1 MDRTAP
7 ADRANTQLAELEAR
21 YAALRQAARSP
32 GAEPVDVLDA
42 AFTELEGAIDLLRAD
57 GAAPGGPAAASAAGE
72 QRLGSGGSDSA
83 ERSLLRAAFQDTPV
97 PLFLLTRDGTV
108 QRVNKAAGD
117 LIGAKPGYATGRPF
131 TAFVS
136 LASRA
141 AVNSQLTAV
150 ARTGKQRRIR
160 CSLLAAGG
168 LVPSELIIGTV
179 GVRGEA
185 DPLMVAVRDAAGR
198 PANADTAGRP
208 ANAAAPRDAVR
219 QANAAAPRDAVRAR
233 QAADVPA
240 HDVPAHNAAVHDA
253 AVGGDADG
261 PGGDGTR
268 LSAVQAITRRLDLV
282 TAVARLLLENEG
294 FSESRTLQRCAR
306 LIAAEL
312 RTWVIVDLERRHRM
326 RRQFVLGPDDAGL
339 AELTSA
345 IAAVDP
351 PPGSVPC
358 TVHESGRPALIA
370 HAEDTGA
377 LGDGLDGEPLL
388 VKMDATSVLSV
399 PLADGENWYG
409 VLTLVRRA
417 ADGHFRVA
425 DLALVEELGEQMA
438 LAIRVDRTFRRRS
451 DTADALHASLLPR
464 RMPEIPGLKIAATYI
479 AAAEDP
485 EVGGDFYDVYQ
496 TPDGWGMAVGDV
508 CGKGEEAAAVTAAAR
523 HAIRVLARRCADPG
537 EVLVGANEIVL
548 AEEFALDGGFVT
560 ANIAHLNWL
569 DAKLRVVIGSAG
581 HPAAILLRADGRVRT
596 MNGGGLPLG
605 LFPDASPAT
614 QELTMDAADVLF
626 LYTDGVAQ
634 ARGPNNT
641 YFQDRLAD
649 ELAGLAGSTAAD
661 LVASMRQAMLD
672 FSAGNLIDDVTM
684 LAVRVG
690 RVAKG
695 SGSGAGTGTGTARKT
710 SSPVA

>member
-1 MDRTAP
+1 MNGTPGPDGAGLQVT
-7 ADRANTQLAELEAR
+7 ELQAR
-21 YAALRQAARSP
+21 YAALRQAARSRA
-32 GAEPVDVLDA
+32 AEPHDVLEA
-42 AFTELEGAIDLLRAD
+42 AFTELEEAIDLLL
-57 GAAPGGPAAASAAGE
+57 AAGT
-72 QRLGSGGSDSA
+72 GSGGAAGRPAADSQHSGGDNA
-83 ERSLLRAAFQDTPV
+83 ERSLLRAVFQDTPV

-117 LIGAKPGYATGRPF
+117 LIGAKPGYATGRAF
-131 TAFVS
+131 TVFVN
-136 LASRA
+136 LPSRA

-150 ARTGKQRRIR
+150 ARTGKQRSIS
-160 CSLLAAGG
+160 CSLLASDG
-168 LVPSELIIGTV
+168 LVPSELVIGRV
-179 GVRGEA
+179 AVRGEA
-185 DPLMVAVRDAAGR
+185 APLMVAVREAAGR
-198 PANADTAGRP
+198 RAE
-208 ANAAAPRDAVR
+208 APRGPGEAG
-219 QANAAAPRDAVRAR
+219 QPKTGQPKTGQPEAGQPEAGQPKASL
-233 QAADVPA
+233 
-240 HDVPAHNAAVHDA
+240 
-253 AVGGDADG
+253 AVGDAGVADS
-261 PGGDGTR
+261 DSAR
-268 LSAVQAITRRLDLV
+268 LGAVQAITRRLDLV

-306 LIAAEL
+306 LIAGEL
-312 RTWVIVDLERRHRM
+312 TAWVIVDLERRHRL
-326 RRQFVLGPDDAGL
+326 RRQFVLGPDDVGL

-345 IAAVDP
+345 VAAVDP
-351 PPGSVPC
+351 PPGSVPG

-370 HAEDTGA
+370 HAEDTGV

-388 VKMDATSVLSV
+388 VMMDATSVLSV
-399 PLADGENWYG
+399 PLWDGENRYG

-417 ADGHFRVA
+417 RDGHFKVA

-464 RMPEIPGLKIAATYI
+464 RIPEIPGVKIAATYI

-496 TPDGWGMAVGDV
+496 TPGGWGVAVGDV

-537 EVLVGANEIVL
+537 EVLAGTNEIVL

-560 ANIAHLNWL
+560 ANIAHLTWL
-569 DAKLRVVIGSAG
+569 DGKLRVVIGSAG
-581 HPAAILLRADGRVRT
+581 HPAAVLLRADGRVRM

-614 QELTMDAADVLF
+614 QELAMDAGDMLF

-649 ELAGLAGSTAAD
+649 ELTGLAGQPPAD
-661 LVASMRQAMLD
+661 LVASMRRAMLE
-672 FSAGNLIDDVTM
+672 FSGGNLIDDVTM
-684 LAVRVG
+684 LVVRAD
-690 RVAKG
+690 RMAKG
-695 SGSGAGTGTGTARKT
+695 SGSVSGTRTGRKPP
-710 SSPVA
+710 SPVA

>member
-1 MDRTAP
+1 MDGTSGPDEA
-7 ADRANTQLAELEAR
+7 ALQVTGLAAR
-21 YAALRQAARSP
+21 YAALRQAARSQ
-32 GAEPVDVLDA
+32 GAEPNDVLDA
-42 AFTELEGAIDLLRAD
+42 AFTELEGAIDLLRAAAQAAPD
-57 GAAPGGPAAASAAGE
+57 GPGGPGGPGGPASREPRTSQPPGNE
-72 QRLGSGGSDSA
+72 SA

-97 PLFLLTRDGTV
+97 PLFLLTRDGIV
-108 QRVNKAAGD
+108 QRVNRSAGD

-131 TAFVS
+131 TAFVN
-136 LASRA
+136 LPSRA
-141 AVNSQLTAV
+141 AVDSQLTAV
-150 ARTGKQRRIR
+150 GRTGKQHRIR
-160 CSLLAAGG
+160 CSLLAADG
-168 LVPSELIIGTV
+168 LVPSELIIGRV
-179 GVRGEA
+179 GLRGEA
-185 DPLMVAVRDAAGR
+185 DPLMVAVRDGTDRVADRVAGTG
-198 PANADTAGRP
+198 PP
-208 ANAAAPRDAVR
+208 VRDR
-219 QANAAAPRDAVRAR
+219 S
-233 QAADVPA
+233 
-240 HDVPAHNAAVHDA
+240 
-253 AVGGDADG
+253 
-261 PGGDGTR
+261 R
-268 LSAVQAITRRLDLV
+268 LGAVQAITRRLDLV
-282 TAVARLLLENEG
+282 TAIARLLLENEG

-306 LIAAEL
+306 LISEGLTA
-312 RTWVIVDLERRHRM
+312 WVIVDLERRHRV

-351 PPGSVPC
+351 PSGSIPC
-358 TVHESGRPALIA
+358 TVHESGRPALVA
-370 HAEDTGA
+370 HAEDTGV

-399 PLADGENWYG
+399 PLADGENRYG

-417 ADGHFRVA
+417 ADGHFKVA

-537 EVLVGANEIVL
+537 EVLAGANEIVL

-560 ANIAHLNWL
+560 ANVAHLSWL
-569 DAKLRVVIGSAG
+569 DGKLRVVIGSAG

-605 LFPDASPAT
+605 LFEDASPAT
-614 QELTMDAADVLF
+614 QELTMDAGDVLF

-641 YFQDRLAD
+641 YFGDRLAD

-661 LVASMRQAMLD
+661 LVASMRQAMLA

-690 RVAKG
+690 RLPKG
-695 SGSGAGTGTGTARKT
+695 SGSAAATGTARKT
-710 SSPVA
+710 SSPLA

>member
-1 MDRTAP
+1 MTGTPEPDGASL
-7 ADRANTQLAELEAR
+7 QVAELQAR
-21 YAALRQAARSP
+21 YAALRQAARSRA
-32 GAEPVDVLDA
+32 AEPHDVLEA
-42 AFTELEGAIDLLRAD
+42 AFTELEEAIDLLTAAGTGPG
-57 GAAPGGPAAASAAGE
+57 GAAGRPAADSQHPGG
-72 QRLGSGGSDSA
+72 DNA

-117 LIGAKPGYATGRPF
+117 LIGAKPGYATGRAF
-131 TAFVS
+131 TAFVN
-136 LASRA
+136 LPSRA

-150 ARTGKQRRIR
+150 ARTGKQRSIS
-160 CSLLAAGG
+160 CSLLASGG
-168 LVPSELIIGTV
+168 LVPSELVIGRI
-179 GVRGEA
+179 GLRGEA
-185 DPLMVAVRDAAGR
+185 DPLMIAVRETAS
-198 PANADTAGRP
+198 PAKESPPKASPQKASP
-208 ANAAAPRDAVR
+208 PKAV
-219 QANAAAPRDAVRAR
+219 P
-233 QAADVPA
+233 AAD
-240 HDVPAHNAAVHDA
+240 DA
-253 AVGGDADG
+253 GVADSG
-261 PGGDGTR
+261 SDSAR
-268 LSAVQAITRRLDLV
+268 LGAVQAITRRLDLV

-306 LIAAEL
+306 LIAGEL
-312 RTWVIVDLERRHRM
+312 TAWVIVDLDRRHRL
-326 RRQFVLGPDDAGL
+326 RRQFVLGPDDVGQ

-351 PPGSVPC
+351 PPGSVPDA
-358 TVHESGRPALIA
+358 VHESGRPALIA
-370 HAEDTGA
+370 HAEDTGV

-388 VKMDATSVLSV
+388 VMMDATSVLSV
-399 PLADGENWYG
+399 PLSDGENRYG

-417 ADGHFRVA
+417 RDGHFKVA

-464 RMPEIPGLKIAATYI
+464 RMPEIPGVKIAATYI

-496 TPDGWGMAVGDV
+496 TPDGWGVAVGDV

-523 HAIRVLARRCADPG
+523 YAIRVLARRCADPG
-537 EVLVGANEIVL
+537 EVLAGTNEIVL

-560 ANIAHLNWL
+560 ANIAHLTWL
-569 DAKLRVVIGSAG
+569 DGKLRVVIGSAG
-581 HPAAILLRADGRVRT
+581 HPAAVLLRADGRVRM

-605 LFPDASPAT
+605 LFPDAAPAT
-614 QELTMDAADVLF
+614 QELAMEAGDMLF

-649 ELAGLAGSTAAD
+649 ELTGLTGSTPGQ

-672 FSAGNLIDDVTM
+672 FSGGNLIDDVTM
-684 LAVRVG
+684 LVVRAD
-690 RVAKG
+690 RMTKG
-695 SGSGAGTGTGTARKT
+695 SGPGSGTAAKT
-710 SSPVA
+710 SSSAA